1 MRRLSIHRPNAKL
14 RNPDRHIRALE
25 KWASGFQGYYP
36 ERTSERYINFKI
48 WTLDRLVE
56 GPKAK
61 HEWKQKALKQLIVV
75 AKNLIAAKPENE
87 KGKSWVAILLC
98 YPNLWSSEVTVFFDK
113 EYYESFQPREGLL
126 SGSINKRY
134 GIELPPELM
143 ELGYDVCWED
153 EDENGEVYTHS
164 EERWTLGEKTL

>member
-1 MRRLSIHRPNAKL
+1 MRRLSMHRPNAKA
-14 RNPDRHIRALE
+14 RNPNRHIRALE
-25 KWASGFQGYYP
+25 KWASGFKNYYP

-61 HEWKQKALKQLIVV
+61 HEWKQAALQQLIVA

-87 KGKSWVAILLC
+87 KGNSWVAILLC

-113 EYYESFQPREGLL
+113 EYYESFQPREDLL
-126 SGSINKRY
+126 SGNISKRY
-134 GIELPPELM
+134 GIELPSELM
-143 ELGYDVCWED
+143 ELGYNVSWEN
-153 EDENGEVYTHS
+153 EDENGEIYTHS
-164 EERWTLGEKTL
+164 EERWTLGEKAL